1 MLLCHKLMAA
11 KIIGRI
17 PSVNIMENLEE
28 YRIVIVGVGGIGI
41 RIAKDVGRIL
51 EHQAPFSCVVLVD
64 GDHYEPKNKNRQE
77 FKNLGN
83 KAEVL
88 AQEINEE
95 FPDTFILPQAKWVVS
110 DDASIAPDKE
120 EEPDKDL
127 PKANDTE
134 EAKEGEVE
142 KVVTKTNKIRAKDL
156 LEEGDIV
163 FAVVDNFAARAAI
176 FNAAR
181 NFNNIDVLSG
191 GNDDELF
198 GSVYHYRR
206 RNGEDVIEHPA
217 ERHDDLVNPPD
228 KNPGELSCQERAKI
242 EGGEQ
247 TIAANAG
254 VAALLTAKMHLIL
267 HNKDIEIE
275 ETSEIFIEMG
285 KGLAAA
291 HNRSTKTEILE
302 GV

>member
-1 MLLCHKLMAA
+1 MAVI
-11 KIIGRI
+11 IIGRI
-17 PSVNIMENLEE
+17 LSVNIMDGLEE
-28 YRIVIVGVGGIGI
+28 YRVVIVGVGGIGI
-41 RIAKDVGRIL
+41 RVAKDVSRIL

-83 KAEVL
+83 KADVL
-88 AQEINEE
+88 AAEINEE
-95 FPDTFILPQAKWVVS
+95 FPDTFIIPQSKWVVS
-110 DDASIAPDKE
+110 DGASVEPDKDE
-120 EEPDKDL
+120 ESDKDL
-127 PKANDTE
+127 PKANATE
-134 EAKEGEVE
+134 EEATTKKEI
-142 KVVTKTNKIRAKDL
+142 KTNKIRATDL

-163 FAVVDNFAARAAI
+163 FAVVDNFSARAAI
-176 FNAAR
+176 FNAAQ
-181 NFNNIDVLSG
+181 NFDNIDVLSG

-198 GSVYHYRR
+198 GSLYHYRR
-206 RNGEDVIEHPA
+206 RGGEDIIEHPS

-254 VAALLTAKMHLIL
+254 VAALLIAKMHLIL
-267 HNKDIEIE
+267 NSKDIEIE
-275 ETSEIFIEMG
+275 ETSEIFIELG

-291 HNRSTKTEILE
+291 YNRSTNKQEILE